1 MFCHLPQ
8 LSRQDRGWGWHPEHF
23 PQHEKGQSRETEGSK
38 EIMSESMTFPRS
50 HPGSPC
56 IISVPVQLAPVNYC
70 GQTLPRRS
78 LRNEGTNDSSGE
90 RCGWILLV
98 ILFVLRALL
107 CRNWCITRGT
117 ISFRGWGNNLR
128 FLHAIFIV
136 IYSEKKSSSCN

>member
-1 MFCHLPQ
+1 
-8 LSRQDRGWGWHPEHF
+8 
-23 PQHEKGQSRETEGSK
+23 
-38 EIMSESMTFPRS
+38 MTFPRS
-50 HPGSPC
+50 HPSSPC

-90 RCGWILLV
+90 RCGWTLLV

-117 ISFRGWGNNLR
+117 ISFEDGGTISDFFMQYLLSYTLR
-128 FLHAIFIV
+128 KNPLHV
-136 IYSEKKSSSCN
+136 INIIESVKTLSELWMLFPLIPLFSSSLMSQDKFC